1 MEQQKLNQQRID
13 KAIETGEWYKET
25 LAHRVIHSLEKNNM
39 AGFYVKTKEEAL
51 QKALSL
57 IPEGSTVGFGGSL
70 SLDQIGIKDVL
81 RDGNYNFKDRDK
93 PGLSEEELN
102 KIRREGLLADVYL
115 SSTNAITVDG
125 KLVNIDGTG
134 NRVAAL
140 AFGPSKVIIIAGTNK
155 IVPDVDAAI
164 QRIKSYV
171 TPIHARRRDRPVPCA
186 QTGKCID
193 CHVPLRSCN
202 IVVTIEGQRQKGRI
216 TVIIVGEELG
226 L

>member
-1 MEQQKLNQQRID
+1 MEQQKLNQQQMD
-13 KAIETGEWYKET
+13 KAVETGEWYKET

-81 RDGNYNFKDRDK
+81 RDGNYNFIDRDK
-93 PGLSEEELN
+93 PGLTEEDLN

-125 KLVNIDGTG
+125 KLVNIDGSG

-171 TPIHARRRDRPVPCA
+171 APIHARRRDRPVPCA
-186 QTGKCID
+186 QTSKCID
-193 CHVPLRSCN
+193 CHVPMRACN